1 VRWHALS
8 ECGFSLR
15 LPYQHHTAREFLRN
29 CFHCPE
35 FNAVMKTRLSCLIL
49 LSAAL
54 TASASAADWSRF
66 RGPNGSGIATD
77 DKPVPVAWSATK
89 NLKWRTDLPG
99 PGSSSPIVVGDRI
112 FLTCWTG
119 YATEGQQSTGDIA
132 ALVRHLLCVD
142 RTSGKILWD
151 RAVPAKQPEERY
163 GGMFAQNGYAS
174 HTPVS
179 DGKSVFAFFGK
190 SGVHAFDL
198 DGKPLWQA
206 EVGDADDRHGW
217 GTASSPILHG
227 DVLIVPAF
235 VESQAMFG
243 FDKSTGKP
251 LWKAPSEG
259 FASTWGTPVIA
270 KGATGDELDI
280 AVPGEVWGFNPDTG
294 KLRWYATGLQSDSV
308 CNSLVTDGSTLF
320 AMSERGGGSVAIK
333 AGGKGDVSA
342 TNTLWTGA
350 NGSRIATPILW
361 EGRLYWVSGS
371 IATCRDA
378 KTGTEVYTER
388 IEPSSNGTE
397 RAPANAEGG
406 NRGSVGGGGRRG
418 GGGGMGGGDYASPVA
433 ANGHLYHVSRRG
445 EVLVIKLGP
454 KFELVSRNRIEGDT
468 SDHSAT
474 PAISNGQ
481 LFLRSAKTLYCVGE

>member
-1 VRWHALS
+1 
-8 ECGFSLR
+8 
-15 LPYQHHTAREFLRN
+15 
-29 CFHCPE
+29 
-35 FNAVMKTRLSCLIL
+35 MITRLSLLVL
-49 LSAAL
+49 LSSSL
-54 TASASAADWSRF
+54 TGSAVDWPRF
-66 RGPNGSGIATD
+66 RGPNGSGIAPD
-77 DKPVPVAWSATK
+77 DKPVPVEWSATK
-89 NLKWRTDLPG
+89 NLKWQTALPG

-112 FLTCWTG
+112 FVTCWSG
-119 YATEGQQSTGDIA
+119 YATDGQQGTGDIT
-132 ALVRHLLCVD
+132 ALKRHLICVD
-142 RTSGKILWD
+142 RITGKILWD
-151 RAVPAKQPEERY
+151 RSVPAKQPEERY
-163 GGMFAQNGYAS
+163 SGMFAQNGYAS

-190 SGVHAFDL
+190 SGIHAFDL

-206 EVGDADDRHGW
+206 EVGDWDDRRGW

-243 FDKSTGKP
+243 FDKTTGKQ
-251 LWKAPSEG
+251 LWKAPSDG
-259 FASTWGTPVIA
+259 FAGTWGTPIVVEVEGRA
-270 KGATGDELDI
+270 DLAI
-280 AVPGEVWGFNPDTG
+280 AVPSEVWGFNPDTG
-294 KLRWYATGLQSDSV
+294 KLRWYATGLQSDSF
-308 CNSLVTDGSTLF
+308 CNSVVTDGSAVF

-342 TNTLWTGA
+342 THTLWTGA

-361 EGRLYWVSGS
+361 ENRLYWISGS

-378 KTGTEVYTER
+378 KTGAEIYTER
-388 IEPSSNGTE
+388 IESTGAAAAVAPSQ
-397 RAPANAEGG
+397 GG
-406 NRGSVGGGGRRG
+406 NQGFGGGGGRR

-454 KFELVSRNRIEGDT
+454 KFEIIARNKIEGDT

-481 LFLRSAKTLYCVGE
+481 LFLRSAKMLYCIGE

>member
-1 VRWHALS
+1 
-8 ECGFSLR
+8 
-15 LPYQHHTAREFLRN
+15 
-29 CFHCPE
+29 
-35 FNAVMKTRLSCLIL
+35 MITRLFLLVL
-49 LSAAL
+49 LSSSLA
-54 TASASAADWSRF
+54 ASAADWPRF
-66 RGPNGSGIATD
+66 RGPNGGGIAPD
-77 DKPVPVAWSATK
+77 DKPVPVEWSATK
-89 NLKWRTDLPG
+89 NLKWQTSLPG

-112 FLTCWTG
+112 FVTCWSG
-119 YATEGQQSTGDIA
+119 YATDGQQGTGDIT
-132 ALVRHLLCVD
+132 ALKRHLICVD
-142 RTSGKILWD
+142 RTTGKILWD
-151 RAVPAKQPEERY
+151 RSVPAKQPEERY

-198 DGKPLWQA
+198 EGKALWQA
-206 EVGDADDRHGW
+206 DVGDWDDRRGW
-217 GTASSPILHG
+217 GSASSPILHG
-227 DVLIVPAF
+227 DVLIVPAL
-235 VESQAMFG
+235 VESQALFG
-243 FDKSTGKP
+243 FDKTTGKQ

-259 FASTWGTPVIA
+259 FAGTWGTPIVVEVEGRA
-270 KGATGDELDI
+270 DLAI
-280 AVPGEVWGFNPDTG
+280 AVPSEVWGFNPDTG

-308 CNSLVTDGSTLF
+308 CNSVVTDGSAVF

-342 TNTLWTGA
+342 THTLWTGS

-361 EGRLYWVSGS
+361 ENRLYWISGS

-378 KTGTEVYTER
+378 KTGAEVYTER
-388 IEPSSNGTE
+388 IESTGAATAA
-397 RAPANAEGG
+397 APPQGG
-406 NRGSVGGGGRRG
+406 NQGFGGGGGGRR

-454 KFELVSRNRIEGDT
+454 KFEVISRNKIEGDT

-481 LFLRSAKTLYCVGE
+481 LFLRSAKTLYCIGE

>member
-1 VRWHALS
+1 MITR
-8 ECGFSLR
+8 FSL
-15 LPYQHHTAREFLRN
+15 L
-29 CFHCPE
+29 
-35 FNAVMKTRLSCLIL
+35 VL
-49 LSAAL
+49 LSASL
-54 TASASAADWSRF
+54 TASGADWPRF
-66 RGPNGSGIATD
+66 RGPNGSGIAPD
-77 DKPVPVAWSATK
+77 DKPVPVEWSATK
-89 NLKWRTDLPG
+89 NLKWKTALPG
-99 PGSSSPIVVGDRI
+99 PGSSSPIVVGDRVFI
-112 FLTCWTG
+112 TCWSG
-119 YATEGQQSTGDIA
+119 YATEGQQSMGDIT
-132 ALVRHLLCVD
+132 ALMRHLVCVD
-142 RTSGKILWD
+142 RITGKILWD
-151 RAVPAKQPEERY
+151 RSVPAKQPEERY

-198 DGKPLWQA
+198 EGKPLWQA
-206 EVGDADDRHGW
+206 EVGDWDDRRGW
-217 GTASSPILHG
+217 GSASSPILHG
-227 DVLIVPAF
+227 DVLIVPAL
-235 VESQAMFG
+235 VESQALFG
-243 FDKSTGKP
+243 FDKNTGKQ

-259 FASTWGTPVIA
+259 FAGTWGTPVIA
-270 KGATGDELDI
+270 EVDGRADLAI
-280 AVPGEVWGFNPDTG
+280 AVPSEVWGFNPDTG

-308 CNSLVTDGSTLF
+308 CNSVVTDGTAVF

-361 EGRLYWVSGS
+361 ENRLYWISGS

-378 KTGTEVYTER
+378 KTGAEVYSER
-388 IEPSSNGTE
+388 IESPGGATAA
-397 RAPANAEGG
+397 APPQGG
-406 NRGSVGGGGRRG
+406 NPGFGGGGGGGRR
-418 GGGGMGGGDYASPVA
+418 GGGMGGGDYASPVA

-454 KFELVSRNRIEGDT
+454 KFELISRNKIEGDT

-481 LFLRSAKTLYCVGE
+481 LFLRSAKTLYCIGE

>member
-1 VRWHALS
+1 
-8 ECGFSLR
+8 
-15 LPYQHHTAREFLRN
+15 
-29 CFHCPE
+29 
-35 FNAVMKTRLSCLIL
+35 MITRLSLLLL
-49 LSAAL
+49 LSATL
-54 TASASAADWSRF
+54 TASAADWLRF
-66 RGPNGSGIATD
+66 RGPNGSGIAPD

-89 NLKWRTDLPG
+89 NLKWQTALPG
-99 PGSSSPIVVGDRI
+99 PGSSSPIVVGDRV
-112 FLTCWTG
+112 FVTCWSG
-119 YATEGQQSTGDIA
+119 YATEGQQGTGDIT
-132 ALVRHLLCVD
+132 ALMRHLICVD
-142 RTSGKILWD
+142 RTTGKILWD
-151 RAVPAKQPEERY
+151 RSVPARQPEERY

-206 EVGDADDRHGW
+206 DVGDWDDRRGW

-235 VESQAMFG
+235 VESQALYG
-243 FDKSTGKP
+243 FDKTTGKQ

-259 FASTWGTPVIA
+259 FASTWGTPIVVETEGRA
-270 KGATGDELDI
+270 DLVI

-294 KLRWYATGLQSDSV
+294 KLRWYARGLQSDSV
-308 CNSLVTDGSTLF
+308 CNSVVTDGTTVF

-361 EGRLYWVSGS
+361 ENRLYWISGS
-371 IATCRDA
+371 LVTCRDA
-378 KTGTEVYTER
+378 KTGVEIYNER
-388 IEPSSNGTE
+388 IESTGGGATAAA
-397 RAPANAEGG
+397 APQGG
-406 NRGSVGGGGRRG
+406 GQGFGFGGGGGRR

-454 KFELVSRNRIEGDT
+454 KFELISRNQIEGDT

-481 LFLRSAKTLYCVGE
+481 LFLRSAKVLYCIGE

>member
-1 VRWHALS
+1 
-8 ECGFSLR
+8 
-15 LPYQHHTAREFLRN
+15 
-29 CFHCPE
+29 
-35 FNAVMKTRLSCLIL
+35 MMITRLSL
-49 LSAAL
+49 LLLL
-54 TASASAADWSRF
+54 TATLEASAADWLRF
-66 RGPNGSGIATD
+66 RGPNGSGLAPD
-77 DKPVPVAWSATK
+77 DKPVPVTWSATK
-89 NLKWRTDLPG
+89 NLKWQTALPG
-99 PGSSSPIVVGDRI
+99 PGSSSPIVVGGRI
-112 FLTCWTG
+112 FVTCWTG
-119 YATEGQQSTGDIA
+119 YATEGQQSTGDITT
-132 ALVRHLLCVD
+132 LMRHLICVD
-142 RTSGKILWD
+142 RTTGKILWD

-206 EVGDADDRHGW
+206 EVGDWDDRRGW
-217 GTASSPILHG
+217 GSASSPILHG
-227 DVLIVPAF
+227 DVLIVPAL
-235 VESQAMFG
+235 VESQALFG
-243 FDKSTGKP
+243 FDKNTGKQ

-259 FASTWGTPVIA
+259 FAGTWGTPIVVEVDGRSDLA
-270 KGATGDELDI
+270 I
-280 AVPGEVWGFNPDTG
+280 AVPNEVWGFNPDTG

-308 CNSLVTDGSTLF
+308 CNSVVTDGKAVF
-320 AMSERGGGSVAIK
+320 AMSERGGGSVAVK

-350 NGSRIATPILW
+350 NGSRIATPIFW
-361 EGRLYWVSGS
+361 QDRLYWVSGS

-378 KTGTEVYTER
+378 KTGAEIYTER
-388 IEPSSNGTE
+388 IESS
-397 RAPANAEGG
+397 GG
-406 NRGSVGGGGRRG
+406 ASGNQDSGGGGGGRRG
-418 GGGGMGGGDYASPVA
+418 GGGGGGGGDYASPVA

-454 KFELVSRNRIEGDT
+454 KFELLSRNKIEGDT

-481 LFLRSAKTLYCVGE
+481 LFLRSAKVLYCVGE